1 MQCLYSIVFITAV
14 LVGCVCGAPSNIFPQ
29 LRTSAS
35 QNPLQQRRGSN
46 ALFGGN
52 AAGGNL
58 LTMLGIE
65 NLIQCFKKN
74 KLDPSNLPSVET
86 LTSNRRK
93 LVFSTCSPL
102 LQLADVPIANDDEE
116 KEEHYRRRRS
126 KRRTKSSPGRRSS
139 AFSPTSAPTPTVS
152 NKDIIE
158 NVLRLQFLFLTSFFA
173 TLANCIATD
182 GFPQSRCILESLST
196 ALSVV
201 TLELG

>member
-1 MQCLYSIVFITAV
+1 MQCVYSIVFITAI
-14 LVGCVCGAPSNIFPQ
+14 LVCCVCGVPSNIFPQ

-35 QNPLQQRRGSN
+35 QNPLQQLAGS
-46 ALFGGN
+46 N

-65 NLIQCFKKN
+65 NLIQCFQKN
-74 KLDPSNLPSVET
+74 KLDPSNLPSIET
-86 LTSNRRK
+86 LTNDRRK
-93 LVFSTCSPL
+93 LIFSACTPL
-102 LQLADVPIANDDEE
+102 LQLADASIANDNEE
-116 KEEHYRRRRS
+116 EEETHYRRRRS
-126 KRRTKSSPGRRSS
+126 KRRTKSSIGRRSS
-139 AFSPTSAPTPTVS
+139 QSSPTSAPTPTVS
-152 NKDIIE
+152 NKDVIE